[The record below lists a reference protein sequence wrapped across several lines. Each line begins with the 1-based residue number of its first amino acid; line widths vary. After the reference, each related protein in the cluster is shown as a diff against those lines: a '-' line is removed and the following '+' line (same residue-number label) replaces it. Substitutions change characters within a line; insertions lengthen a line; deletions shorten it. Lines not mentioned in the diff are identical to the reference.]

1 MLSPLR
7 HPWSPAPVVGR
18 ILSNFRVK
26 KGANEQLCKKK
37 KKKNIKKKKKK
48 KSLPRACDKSY
59 AENIFSPA
67 AKAERRIKFMYKFV
81 FLS

>member
-1 MLSPLR
+1 MN
-7 HPWSPAPVVGR
+7 
-18 ILSNFRVK
+18 NF
-26 KGANEQLCKKK
+26 A
-37 KKKNIKKKKKK
+37 KKKK